1 MSIIFILFQS
11 SSCLSDREEEDL
23 YDYAAKYEG
32 GRSIIV
38 GPKLEILAQ
47 DPTTDKE
54 GIIEAEIPIAEFR
67 RNRKIPNYALELVE
81 PVFSQYKQE
90 IPINHLDMPDDQLPA
105 TGAAMKKLF
114 DRISRYMGKT
124 LPE

>member
-1 MSIIFILFQS
+1 M
-11 SSCLSDREEEDL
+11 
-23 YDYAAKYEG
+23 
-32 GRSIIV
+32 

-47 DPTTDKE
+47 DPTTDEE

-81 PVFSQYKQE
+81 PVFAQYQQE

-105 TGAAMKKLF
+105 TGKAMKKLF